1 MKKALLVLLI
11 AGLFSGGVCN
21 AAVTSAQLAKMAQKS
36 SKTPL
41 DALCLAVYE
50 AVKADESKAVD
61 IFKSVM
67 SQRDTWTA
75 TETYAILRS
84 ILLASPALEQG
95 FVQNAAAYN
104 NNPGSY
110 VPVAVDSLGYQL
122 LSTLYTIPQ
131 TQPVASVVAQGVVGS
146 TITGQAVGNGITS
159 DSLEAFVPNA
169 PATAPETSPNN

>member
-1 MKKALLVLLI
+1 MKKTLFIILL
-11 AGLFSGGVCN
+11 AGLFSGSVSC
-21 AAVTSAQLAKMAQKS
+21 AAVAGAQLEKMAQEES
-36 SKTPL
+36 NTPL
-41 DALCLAVYE
+41 DVLCMAVYE

-67 SQRDTWTA
+67 EQRESWTA

-84 ILLASPALEQG
+84 ILLASPSLEQG
-95 FVQNAAAYN
+95 FVQNAKAYN
-104 NNPGSY
+104 DNPGSY

-131 TQPVASVVAQGVVGS
+131 TQPVASVVAQAVVGS
-146 TITGQAVGNGITS
+146 TITGQSVGSGISS